1 MDLLGMMRQY
11 RQIRACCQAMV
22 RGSQLLLW
30 REDGFHLRTVAL
42 RSAPLHPPVA
52 IHLTPPRSPDL
63 QLVLFWEDG
72 GASDPSPEAGRGGVR
87 VDAVVDVL
95 PSALSARLQTRTALS
110 LSLSIITRDGCYD
123 LLALSQEEWTIWYT
137 GLQFL
142 AETSEPQLQPLDPAG
157 ARIAVERR
165 PSSSESERSD
175 APPGMGVNKTQES
188 SAQSDQHLAV
198 RERVMLLQ
206 RLASLHE
213 LVEAKDK
220 SIAAL
225 SHLLA
230 TSVS

>member
-1 MDLLGMMRQY
+1 ML
-11 RQIRACCQAMV
+11 
-22 RGSQLLLW
+22 
-30 REDGFHLRTVAL
+30 
-42 RSAPLHPPVA
+42 
-52 IHLTPPRSPDL
+52 RSPDL
-63 QLVLFWEDG
+63 QLVSWENG
-72 GASDPSPEAGRGGVR
+72 GASDPSPEAGRGGLR

-110 LSLSIITRDGCYD
+110 LSLSIITRDGCHD

-142 AETSEPQLQPLDPAG
+142 AKTSEPQLQPLGAG
-157 ARIAVERR
+157 LECGRRSGVERR
-165 PSSSESERSD
+165 PSSLSSESERSD

-188 SAQSDQHLAV
+188 SAQSDHHLAV
-198 RERVMLLQ
+198 RERVMFLQ
-206 RLASLHE
+206 RLESLHE

>member
-1 MDLLGMMRQY
+1 ML
-11 RQIRACCQAMV
+11 
-22 RGSQLLLW
+22 
-30 REDGFHLRTVAL
+30 
-42 RSAPLHPPVA
+42 
-52 IHLTPPRSPDL
+52 RSPDL
-63 QLVLFWEDG
+63 QLVSWENG
-72 GASDPSPEAGRGGVR
+72 GASDPSPEAGRGGLR

-110 LSLSIITRDGCYD
+110 LSLSIITRDGCHD

-142 AETSEPQLQPLDPAG
+142 AKTSEPQLQPLDARQQPAG
-157 ARIAVERR
+157 AHTAVERR
-165 PSSSESERSD
+165 PSSLSSESERSD

-188 SAQSDQHLAV
+188 SAQSDHHLAV
-198 RERVMLLQ
+198 RERVMFLQ
-206 RLASLHE
+206 RLESLHE

-220 SIAAL
+220 SIATL